1 MKLVKVIKFLMM
13 NIKVKINNKR
23 VMKLLLQKMT
33 RKIKIIKIKLEK
45 TNLQII
51 NNNKYN
57 SKVMANIINLWK
69 KIKIKK
75 KMFK

>member
-45 TNLQII
+45 TSLQLI